1 MAFPLPSP
9 PCNVVL
15 MFELPGGVQIL
26 LFFEVT
32 QFEYNVSTILLLIVG

>member
-9 PCNVVL
+9 PCNVVP

-32 QFEYNVSTILLLIVG
+32 EFEYNVSTILLLIVG